1 MIWFQFRQKCT
12 NKLFF
17 INKLLLAS
25 MLLTYGCRLQWK
37 WHTVDPS
44 TPEECPDFCPLHT
57 WSWSLSLPGC
67 PPGPCNGPT
76 RGPTRTYRRVTSPA
90 GSHSE
95 HHTGSSHTHRTLS
108 KDPKVPHNKSVE
120 VVCPK
125 DFNCSHWHT
134 CIHIATCLSIVNKDN
149 NSSMTGTVS
158 PSWCIKLTKFLKI
171 WTLKSYQQTYS

>member
-1 MIWFQFRQKCT
+1 
-12 NKLFF
+12 
-17 INKLLLAS
+17 
-25 MLLTYGCRLQWK
+25 MLLTCGWRLQWK

-95 HHTGSSHTHRTLS
+95 HHTGSSHTHHTLS
-108 KDPKVPHNKSVE
+108 KDPKVPHNTTVE
-120 VVCPK
+120 VSVRK
-125 DFNCSHWHT
+125 IWIVLID
-134 CIHIATCLSIVNKDN
+134 IHAFILLFLSIVNKDN
-149 NSSMTGTVS
+149 NSSKTGTVS

>member
-1 MIWFQFRQKCT
+1 MYKQTFC
-12 NKLFF
+12 

-95 HHTGSSHTHRTLS
+95 HRTGSSHTHRTLS
-108 KDPKVPHNKSVE
+108 KDPKVPHNTSVE
-120 VVCPK
+120 VSVR
-125 DFNCSHWHT
+125 
-134 CIHIATCLSIVNKDN
+134 
-149 NSSMTGTVS
+149 
-158 PSWCIKLTKFLKI
+158 KI
-171 WTLKSYQQTYS
+171 WIVLIDIHAFILLLFYQL